1 MAKKNPIAAAAKK
14 MAAAPV
20 SNSTVEVKAA
30 ETKTVKAE
38 APKAEAKKAEEPKKE
53 TAKKAP
59 AKRTTAKDIKTS
71 VVVQFAGKEVTEK
84 DLIAAVK
91 KAYTKKGNKVGDIK
105 TIPNVRT
112 YVAIDGGMYENPR
125 YALYQSDYTCLIAN
139 KANEPADITA
149 TIACK
154 CCESGDLIQE
164 NIQLP
169 EMRRDDL
176 LAVLTTGAYNFTMA
190 SNYNRL
196 CRPALVMVRNG
207 KARLAVRRQTFADL
221 VDCDL

>member
-30 ETKTVKAE
+30 ETKTV
-38 APKAEAKKAEEPKKE
+38 KAEAKKAEEPKKE

-105 TIPNVRT
+105 TIEI
-112 YVAIDGGMYENPR
+112 YVKPEESAAYYVVNGIGAD
-125 YALYQSDYTCLIAN
+125 DYKIEL
-139 KANEPADITA
+139 
-149 TIACK
+149 
-154 CCESGDLIQE
+154 
-164 NIQLP
+164 
-169 EMRRDDL
+169 
-176 LAVLTTGAYNFTMA
+176 
-190 SNYNRL
+190 
-196 CRPALVMVRNG
+196 
-207 KARLAVRRQTFADL
+207 
-221 VDCDL
+221 

>member
-38 APKAEAKKAEEPKKE
+38 AKAEAKKAEEPKKE

-105 TIPNVRT
+105 TIEI
-112 YVAIDGGMYENPR
+112 YVKPEESAAY
-125 YALYQSDYTCLIAN
+125 YVVTVSAQT
-139 KANEPADITA
+139 ITRSS
-149 TIACK
+149 CK
-154 CCESGDLIQE
+154 L
-164 NIQLP
+164 
-169 EMRRDDL
+169 R
-176 LAVLTTGAYNFTMA
+176 
-190 SNYNRL
+190 
-196 CRPALVMVRNG
+196 
-207 KARLAVRRQTFADL
+207 
-221 VDCDL
+221 

>member
-1 MAKKNPIAAAAKK
+1 MTMTKRDNSGNDRKTVLCVNIFQEDIIMAKKNPIAAAAKK

-105 TIPNVRT
+105 TIEI
-112 YVAIDGGMYENPR
+112 YVKPEESAAYYVVNGIGAD
-125 YALYQSDYTCLIAN
+125 DYKIEL
-139 KANEPADITA
+139 
-149 TIACK
+149 
-154 CCESGDLIQE
+154 
-164 NIQLP
+164 
-169 EMRRDDL
+169 
-176 LAVLTTGAYNFTMA
+176 
-190 SNYNRL
+190 
-196 CRPALVMVRNG
+196 
-207 KARLAVRRQTFADL
+207 
-221 VDCDL
+221 

>member
-38 APKAEAKKAEEPKKE
+38 AKAEAPKAEEPKKE

-105 TIPNVRT
+105 TIEI
-112 YVAIDGGMYENPR
+112 YVKPEESAAYYVVNGIGAD
-125 YALYQSDYTCLIAN
+125 DYKIEL
-139 KANEPADITA
+139 
-149 TIACK
+149 
-154 CCESGDLIQE
+154 
-164 NIQLP
+164 
-169 EMRRDDL
+169 
-176 LAVLTTGAYNFTMA
+176 
-190 SNYNRL
+190 
-196 CRPALVMVRNG
+196 
-207 KARLAVRRQTFADL
+207 
-221 VDCDL
+221 

>member
-20 SNSTVEVKAA
+20 SNSVVTEVKAA

-105 TIPNVRT
+105 TIEI
-112 YVAIDGGMYENPR
+112 YVKPEESAAYYVVNGIGAD
-125 YALYQSDYTCLIAN
+125 DYKIEL
-139 KANEPADITA
+139 
-149 TIACK
+149 
-154 CCESGDLIQE
+154 
-164 NIQLP
+164 
-169 EMRRDDL
+169 
-176 LAVLTTGAYNFTMA
+176 
-190 SNYNRL
+190 
-196 CRPALVMVRNG
+196 
-207 KARLAVRRQTFADL
+207 
-221 VDCDL
+221 

>member
-105 TIPNVRT
+105 TIEI
-112 YVAIDGGMYENPR
+112 YVKPEESSVYYVINGDVTGSFAI
-125 YALYQSDYTCLIAN
+125 
-139 KANEPADITA
+139 
-149 TIACK
+149 
-154 CCESGDLIQE
+154 
-164 NIQLP
+164 
-169 EMRRDDL
+169 
-176 LAVLTTGAYNFTMA
+176 
-190 SNYNRL
+190 
-196 CRPALVMVRNG
+196 
-207 KARLAVRRQTFADL
+207 
-221 VDCDL
+221 

>member
-30 ETKTVKAE
+30 ETKTVKAEAKAE

-84 DLIAAVK
+84 DLIGAGERDSQGERADRDRSGEAK
-91 KAYTKKGNKVGDIK
+91 
-105 TIPNVRT
+105 
-112 YVAIDGGMYENPR
+112 R
-125 YALYQSDYTCLIAN
+125 YRSEQIC
-139 KANEPADITA
+139 P
-149 TIACK
+149 
-154 CCESGDLIQE
+154 G
-164 NIQLP
+164 
-169 EMRRDDL
+169 
-176 LAVLTTGAYNFTMA
+176 
-190 SNYNRL
+190 
-196 CRPALVMVRNG
+196 
-207 KARLAVRRQTFADL
+207 
-221 VDCDL
+221 

>member
-30 ETKTVKAE
+30 EAVETKIVKAEAKAE

-84 DLIAAVK
+84 ELIAAVK

-105 TIPNVRT
+105 TIEI
-112 YVAIDGGMYENPR
+112 YVKPEESAAYYVVNGVGAD
-125 YALYQSDYTCLIAN
+125 DYKIEL
-139 KANEPADITA
+139 
-149 TIACK
+149 
-154 CCESGDLIQE
+154 
-164 NIQLP
+164 
-169 EMRRDDL
+169 
-176 LAVLTTGAYNFTMA
+176 
-190 SNYNRL
+190 
-196 CRPALVMVRNG
+196 
-207 KARLAVRRQTFADL
+207 
-221 VDCDL
+221 

>member
-30 ETKTVKAE
+30 ETKTVKAVKAE

-105 TIPNVRT
+105 TIEI
-112 YVAIDGGMYENPR
+112 YVKPEESAAYYVVNGIGAD
-125 YALYQSDYTCLIAN
+125 DYKIEL
-139 KANEPADITA
+139 
-149 TIACK
+149 
-154 CCESGDLIQE
+154 
-164 NIQLP
+164 
-169 EMRRDDL
+169 
-176 LAVLTTGAYNFTMA
+176 
-190 SNYNRL
+190 
-196 CRPALVMVRNG
+196 
-207 KARLAVRRQTFADL
+207 
-221 VDCDL
+221 

>member
-38 APKAEAKKAEEPKKE
+38 AKAEAKKAEEPKKE

-105 TIPNVRT
+105 TIEI
-112 YVAIDGGMYENPR
+112 YVKPEESAAYYVVNGE
-125 YALYQSDYTCLIAN
+125 ASDDFKVIL
-139 KANEPADITA
+139 
-149 TIACK
+149 
-154 CCESGDLIQE
+154 
-164 NIQLP
+164 
-169 EMRRDDL
+169 
-176 LAVLTTGAYNFTMA
+176 
-190 SNYNRL
+190 
-196 CRPALVMVRNG
+196 
-207 KARLAVRRQTFADL
+207 
-221 VDCDL
+221 

>member
-30 ETKTVKAE
+30 ETKTVKAAETKTVKAEAKAE

-105 TIPNVRT
+105 TIEI
-112 YVAIDGGMYENPR
+112 YVKPEESAAYYVVNGVGAD
-125 YALYQSDYTCLIAN
+125 DYKIEL
-139 KANEPADITA
+139 
-149 TIACK
+149 
-154 CCESGDLIQE
+154 
-164 NIQLP
+164 
-169 EMRRDDL
+169 
-176 LAVLTTGAYNFTMA
+176 
-190 SNYNRL
+190 
-196 CRPALVMVRNG
+196 
-207 KARLAVRRQTFADL
+207 
-221 VDCDL
+221 

>member
-20 SNSTVEVKAA
+20 SNSVVTEVKAA
-30 ETKTVKAE
+30 EVKAE
-38 APKAEAKKAEEPKKE
+38 TKTEAPKAEEPKKE

-105 TIPNVRT
+105 TIEI
-112 YVAIDGGMYENPR
+112 YVKPEENAA
-125 YALYQSDYTCLIAN
+125 YYVVNGIGADDYKIEL
-139 KANEPADITA
+139 
-149 TIACK
+149 
-154 CCESGDLIQE
+154 
-164 NIQLP
+164 
-169 EMRRDDL
+169 
-176 LAVLTTGAYNFTMA
+176 
-190 SNYNRL
+190 
-196 CRPALVMVRNG
+196 
-207 KARLAVRRQTFADL
+207 
-221 VDCDL
+221 